1 MIIYIH
7 GFGGSGEGVKAKIC
21 REYFTD
27 ETILTPSLSY
37 VLFSRKIIPMN

>member
-37 VLFSRKIIPMN
+37 VLF